1 MQTNKENNLNMENH
15 VYIDPNKRD
24 LLYCLGKSSK
34 TNYLKFMKLTKRSLL
49 TDLIDFLFPPEEEEE
64 QFEIIHVTTILL
76 IDTFPKTNKVRPSLQ
91 TTEIQPTSI
100 NSIQLNNNLE
110 ATQLP
115 QVSGSNQGSLGENNL
130 NADINPP
137 SVAPTSSNNAPSSLP
152 VNAKDRKETDV
163 NKLSTLTE
171 TNFVKNT
178 DTIHTIHQTT
188 LPNISNTD
196 NGVSTQK
203 NQSSAVVSSSI
214 LMFVIPLILI
224 LSVMF
229 ILIFLLFKRLRPVN
243 NNKKRFNSYK
253 KNFNSFKKKKLNNLN
268 TNRQGVGL
276 LGQEDLE
283 ENSHAHFEEE
293 DGEDHYSSDR
303 VVTLGTIFSNS
314 SNYKLQNNNING
326 VNKKK
331 KDETTNKIISKIDQ
345 ALVSEFDGFNN
356 INNNR
361 SSNLINSESTL
372 SDKDLEIKNFSLSP
386 ITPSRINNKVLIIK
400 NKKKEDGSFLSLK
413 RNNGNY
419 NRESF
424 DTILSKGCA
433 DTVRESPSLN
443 NNEDGLLRL
452 SVNTINDYSKE
463 VEKIKKNEVDKKK
476 LNFPSK
482 EEVFCSSLR
491 NDPFSDSPLSASM
504 RQDEVFLSV
513 INKDEE
519 SSIENECSSLGTEFS
534 SEIEK

>member
-1 MQTNKENNLNMENH
+1 
-15 VYIDPNKRD
+15 
-24 LLYCLGKSSK
+24 
-34 TNYLKFMKLTKRSLL
+34 MKLTKRSLL

-283 ENSHAHFEEE
+283 ENNHAHFEEE

-345 ALVSEFDGFNN
+345 ALISEFDGFNN

-361 SSNLINSESTL
+361 SSDLINSESTL
-372 SDKDLEIKNFSLSP
+372 SD
-386 ITPSRINNKVLIIK
+386 
-400 NKKKEDGSFLSLK
+400 KEDGSFLSLK

-452 SVNTINDYSKE
+452 SVNTIHDYSKE

-534 SEIEK
+534 SEIEKVEDPFKEYI